1 MEKKILFGTLG
12 GLVTGVILAMAIFMG
27 ILGGMAEKWQA
38 EYASCLNMNMTGAI
52 LGSTIFSLFMAILL
66 HKLGVN
72 NFKAGA
78 IAGGWIT
85 LLLILWFAL
94 WNASTFTAYP
104 WSWVPYD
111 VIGNTIIGAVSGG
124 VVGWI
129 YGRVK

>member
-66 HKLGVN
+66 HKFGVN

-111 VIGNTIIGAVSGG
+111 VIGNTIIGAVAGG

-129 YGRVK
+129 YGKVK

>member
-12 GLVTGVILAMAIFMG
+12 GFVTGTILAMAIFMG
-27 ILGGMAEKWQA
+27 IFGGMAEKWQA
-38 EYASCLNMNMTGAI
+38 DYASCLNMQWIGGI
-52 LGSTIFSLFMAILL
+52 FGSLVFSLLIAILL
-66 HKLGVN
+66 HKFGVN

-78 IAGGWIT
+78 FAGGWIT
-85 LLLILWFAL
+85 LLVVLWYAL

-104 WSWVPYD
+104 WSWVPFD
-111 VIGNTIIGAVSGG
+111 VLGNTVVGAIAGG